1 MPFFYRLN
9 LIESYGTGIR
19 KIIRLY
25 KDFSKQS
32 VFQSA
37 EGVFSVT
44 LTNQNDN
51 LSESKNSPNTQ
62 NKMIDSKDIKD
73 QIYEMVKEKGSSSR
87 KEIEET
93 FDISS
98 TKSYLILREL
108 CEEGLLLRKLNGRK
122 ITYIAL

>member
-1 MPFFYRLN
+1 
-9 LIESYGTGIR
+9 
-19 KIIRLY
+19 
-25 KDFSKQS
+25 
-32 VFQSA
+32 
-37 EGVFSVT
+37 
-44 LTNQNDN
+44 
-51 LSESKNSPNTQ
+51 
-62 NKMIDSKDIKD
+62 MIDSKDIKD

-122 ITYIAL
+122 TTYIAL

>member
-1 MPFFYRLN
+1 MEAIFLGASQSRNPNLASVFYRLN

-62 NKMIDSKDIKD
+62 NKMIDSKI
-73 QIYEMVKEKGSSSR
+73 
-87 KEIEET
+87 
-93 FDISS
+93 
-98 TKSYLILREL
+98 
-108 CEEGLLLRKLNGRK
+108 
-122 ITYIAL
+122 